1 MRTTLSTL
9 FYYHL
14 CIQIFEIYS
23 VQNPIYYF
31 TLLHFRQFSDYL
43 DFIMKYDFSKC
54 NGTE

>member
-43 DFIMKYDFSKC
+43 DFIMKYDFS
-54 NGTE
+54 